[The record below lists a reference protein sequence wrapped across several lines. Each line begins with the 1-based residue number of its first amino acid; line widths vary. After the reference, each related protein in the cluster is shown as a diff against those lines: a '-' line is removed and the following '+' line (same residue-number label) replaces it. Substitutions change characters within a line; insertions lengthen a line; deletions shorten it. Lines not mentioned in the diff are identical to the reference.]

1 MPPRERKRKTEN
13 IPELVRD
20 LVKQELEEFK
30 KITTPNATPEE
41 SSSIQDSI
49 NDDTPLVD
57 SESKTN
63 EEQPTTNT
71 EATIEDNTSESSIQ
85 PVNLLIFRPDLKIAS
100 YFMIVVSILVGLF
113 YLSDRIFAVDVV
125 TAILHNRVMCG
136 FLLILSIANTLILY
150 QSM

>member
-49 NDDTPLVD
+49 NDDTPLAD
-57 SESKTN
+57 TESKTN
-63 EEQPTTNT
+63 EEQPAANT
-71 EATIEDNTSESSIQ
+71 EAATSAIEDSESTIQ

-125 TAILHNRVMCG
+125 TAILHNRVKIG
-136 FLLILSIANTLILY
+136 RAHV
-150 QSM
+150 